1 MDELLATFEP
11 ENDETFEVAESEV
24 TDDGISKMSGE
35 ESVTRLVISDCER
48 DTESADFTK
57 VDQSFESHTDMKR
70 DSVTVEAD
78 LEERVAVQHVRSDTV
93 PKEGTQGN
101 IESTSSYTAPV
112 DQEMTKG
119 QKAGDL
125 TNGAQ
130 ERQDKE
136 AVNVEE
142 DHFTRV
148 ADSKQSSS
156 GDVADDSSDST
167 EEGRLSS
174 ELETF
179 LRDTPKSISS
189 NDSPRNHQTRSLD
202 PSSTEVQ
209 VSSSASDRDRQS
221 DTNSE
226 DPTPRS
232 RKPVFERQFSED
244 RSAEPVSDTVG
255 ANFDAFSEFH
265 QNHVFD
271 IVEVRV

>member
-1 MDELLATFEP
+1 M
-11 ENDETFEVAESEV
+11 
-24 TDDGISKMSGE
+24 I
-35 ESVTRLVISDCER
+35 
-48 DTESADFTK
+48 
-57 VDQSFESHTDMKR
+57 Q
-70 DSVTVEAD
+70 
-78 LEERVAVQHVRSDTV
+78 
-93 PKEGTQGN
+93 
-101 IESTSSYTAPV
+101 
-112 DQEMTKG
+112 G

-125 TNGAQ
+125 TNAAQ

-156 GDVADDSSDST
+156 DDVADDSSDST
-167 EEGRLSS
+167 DEGRLSS

-232 RKPVFERQFSED
+232 RKPVFERQLSED
-244 RSAEPVSDTVG
+244 RTAESVLDTVG

-265 QNHVFD
+265 QNNVFD